1 MQIIPVILT
10 GGFGKRLWPLSRQ
23 TYPKQFLSLTSEK
36 SMLQETLMRLGKI
49 KSLDLKDPVIICN
62 QEHRFLIAE
71 QAKDINLDYE
81 AILLEPIGRNTAPAV
96 AAVCHYIHKKS
107 EEDEEMV
114 LVLPADHR
122 IGNVGVF
129 DQALYT
135 AYLAACHGDL
145 ITFGIEPSE
154 PHTGYGYIKKGAP
167 CSEVKLHKVEEF
179 IEKPDIKTAEKF
191 FESHNYLWNS
201 GMFMFKTSAY
211 LEALK
216 IFSPKIFDTT
226 KLSVE
231 KLSEDF
237 DFIRLDKKEFSKSP
251 SDSIDYAVMEKAISE
266 GIDINV
272 VSLEADWS
280 DLGSWESLWEKSVR
294 DDNANVI
301 KGDVVSEDTHS
312 SYLYSE
318 FGLLTTV
325 GIKDTIVIQTS
336 DAVLVADKKK
346 SEDVSKIVDSL
357 INNKREEPTF
367 HRKVSRP
374 WGTFDSI
381 DESDHFKVKRLVVYP
396 GAKLSVQMHH
406 RREEFWVVVTGI
418 AKVTRGEE
426 VLTLGQGDT
435 VHIPVR
441 MKHALENPGDSLLE
455 VIEVQIGDYLGED
468 DIVRFDDR
476 YGRAEKA

>member
-1 MQIIPVILT
+1 MQITPVILT

-23 TYPKQFLSLTSEK
+23 TYPKQFLSLISEK
-36 SMLQETLMRLGKI
+36 SMLQETLMRLDKI
-49 KSLDLKDPVIICN
+49 NSLDLKDPIIICN
-62 QEHRFLIAE
+62 QEHRFLVAE
-71 QAKDINLDYE
+71 QVKNINLDYE
-81 AILLEPIGRNTAPAV
+81 AIFLEPIGRNTAPAV
-96 AAVCHYIHKKS
+96 ASVSHYIQKKND
-107 EEDEEMV
+107 EDEEII
-114 LVLPADHR
+114 LVLPADHQ
-122 IGNVGVF
+122 IGNVGAF

-145 ITFGIEPSE
+145 ITFGVEPSE
-154 PHTGYGYIKKGAP
+154 PHTGYGYIKKGAS
-167 CSEVKLHKVEEF
+167 CSELKLHKVEEF
-179 IEKPDIKTAEKF
+179 VEKPDLKTAEKF
-191 FESHNYLWNS
+191 FKSRKYLWNS

-211 LEALK
+211 LEALR

-231 KLSEDF
+231 KLSEDL
-237 DFIRLDKKEFSKSP
+237 DFIRLGEKEFSKSP
-251 SDSIDYAVMEKAISE
+251 SDSIDYAVMEKAISK
-266 GIDINV
+266 GIDIKV
-272 VSLEADWS
+272 VSLGADWS
-280 DLGSWESLWEKSVR
+280 DLGSWGSLWEKSVR

-325 GIKDTIVIQTS
+325 GIKDTIVVQTS
-336 DAVLVADKKK
+336 DAVLVADKNK
-346 SEDVSKIVDSL
+346 SENVSKIVDNL
-357 INNKREEPTF
+357 IGSKREEPTF
-367 HRKVSRP
+367 HRKVTRP

-381 DESDHFKVKRLVVYP
+381 DESDHFKVKRLTVYP

-406 RREEFWVVVTGI
+406 RREEFWIVVTGT

-426 VLTLGQGDT
+426 VLTLGQSDT

-476 YGRAEKA
+476 YGRAEKT